1 VIDPSIESHYG
12 TGYERSRLFP
22 GGRPSLEYVR
32 SMELLDRLLPPPP
45 ARLLDAGGGP
55 GTYAAPLARRG
66 YRVHLVDPVPL
77 HVEQAR
83 QAAGANPAAGF
94 TVALGDARELPAPD
108 ESQDAVMLFGP
119 LYHLTE
125 AAHRREALGEAR
137 RVLRPG
143 GRLLAMAICRFASL
157 LDGLYQGWLDDP
169 DFRPI
174 VDQDLADGQHRNPDP
189 VGRPEFFTTAYFHT
203 PDGLAGEIERA
214 GFTGPAIYGV
224 EGPGWPLRRE
234 WADPRR
240 REEILFV
247 ARSVE
252 APPHRRREQ
261 VIAARPGTPPAARA
275 DGIGGAA
282 ATSHARQSRAG
293 RGAIRRGWTSPP
305 GTERGPAICRRC

>member
-1 VIDPSIESHYG
+1 
-12 TGYERSRLFP
+12 
-22 GGRPSLEYVR
+22 
-32 SMELLDRLLPPPP
+32 MELLDRLLPPPP

-83 QAAGANPAAGF
+83 QAAGAGPAASF

-125 AAHRREALGEAR
+125 AAHRREALDEAR

-143 GRLLAMAICRFASL
+143 GCLLAMAICRFASL
-157 LDGLYQGWLDDP
+157 LDGLYQGWLDDF

-214 GFTGPAIYGV
+214 RFTGPAIYGV

-240 REEILFV
+240 REEILFA

-252 APPHRRREQ
+252 AEPSIISFSPHL
-261 VIAARPGTPPAARA
+261 IAAANR
-275 DGIGGAA
+275 
-282 ATSHARQSRAG
+282 S
-293 RGAIRRGWTSPP
+293 
-305 GTERGPAICRRC
+305 

>member
-1 VIDPSIESHYG
+1 MIDPSIASHYG

-22 GGRPSLEYVR
+22 GGTPSLEYVR

-83 QAAGANPAAGF
+83 QAAGADPAAGF
-94 TVALGDARELPAPD
+94 TAALGDARELPAPD

-125 AAHRREALGEAR
+125 AAHRQQALDEAR

-203 PDGLAGEIERA
+203 PDGLAGEFERA

-240 REEILFV
+240 REEILFA

-252 APPHRRREQ
+252 TEPSIISFSPHL
-261 VIAARPGTPPAARA
+261 IAAANR
-275 DGIGGAA
+275 
-282 ATSHARQSRAG
+282 S
-293 RGAIRRGWTSPP
+293 
-305 GTERGPAICRRC
+305 